1 MKNSLIIFRSI
12 FYYFKLNK

>member
-1 MKNSLIIFRSI
+1 MKNSLIIFRST